1 MTKKPNASCLRLLLG
16 MTGLLITSSNGRTLK
31 NQTEA
36 LPKNRTLEG
45 VAHAPRAP
53 CRVLRAMSALGHFR
67 EIGTLGREPR
77 EKVTILRKK
86 FSAAVARAQL
96 SVLQMRVPNFDRD
109 AEQNHPVLALS
120 YQSSAPTSGGCPER
134 TTNAC
139 SIAF

>member
-86 FSAAVARAQL
+86 FSAARGP
-96 SVLQMRVPNFDRD
+96 R
-109 AEQNHPVLALS
+109 
-120 YQSSAPTSGGCPER
+120 SAFRPSNASPQFRSRRRTESPCPG
-134 TTNAC
+134 A
-139 SIAF
+139 